1 MADLKKE
8 EFEVFEDDV
17 KQEVASLVLTHG
29 GRVYN
34 QVVPPPPPAP
44 EGIILPPQRPTS
56 DAAGR
61 IFLIFVD
68 DLHLDFRNTGRIREL
83 FKKIDQTLVHDGDM
97 FGMVSTGPSSIAI
110 DLTYDRKRLQEAI
123 KKIAGNGLK
132 PQDIL
137 DAPSGAEGPSEVRY
151 RAHVAFSTAYDIM
164 KNLEQV
170 HNRRKAFVY
179 VSNGYDFNPFPNAR
193 AGTDMYGRASGQNS
207 NFEGSPGDMATDP
220 FLKQGNQFADA
231 DLARELAELTRA
243 ANRANATIYTIDP
256 RGLVGGPDLDEKIDP
271 VEYSELR
278 PHVAGQPAGPGGG
291 DRRHRRRQPERLRPG
306 AEADRQRDQRLL
318 RNRLLLDEPGPA
330 EADSQGGHQDHPE
343 GPHGLLTPVG
353 PRSGRC
359 RRLSHR
365 SRARADD
372 PNAKAAKAAEKAS
385 NLVPLRPSLPLRP
398 LRFTLPDKLDPQ
410 LHVARPEE
418 RVARGRRNQEPGV
431 LCQVHRDEIL
441 RRVERRA
448 LNVVPRRRVQSCS
461 SRY

>member
-1 MADLKKE
+1 MFLTRVALFVTIAGLLPFGASSGPRPDPQERQPQPTGGVVVPQQPTFIVRIDLVTADVIVRDANGQFVADVKKE

-17 KQEVASLVLTHG
+17 KQEIASLVLTHG

-83 FKKIDQTLVHDGDM
+83 FKKIEKTLVHDGDM

-137 DAPSGAEGPSEVRY
+137 DAPEGAEGPSEVRY

-193 AGTDMYGRASGQNS
+193 AGTDMFSRSTGQNS
-207 NFEGSPGDMATDP
+207 QFEGSPDMASDP

-271 VEYSELR
+271 VEYSNYIRSSQDSLR
-278 PHVAGQPAGPGGG
+278 VLAEETGGIAVVNQNDFDKALKRIDNETSDYYVIG
-291 DRRHRRRQPERLRPG
+291 YYSSNPDPLKRTRKVDIKVKRQNLTVFSRR
-306 AEADRQRDQRLL
+306 
-318 RNRLLLDEPGPA
+318 
-330 EADSQGGHQDHPE
+330 SY
-343 GPHGLLTPVG
+343 
-353 PRSGRC
+353 S
-359 RRLSHR
+359 
-365 SRARADD
+365 
-372 PNAKAAKAAEKAS
+372 
-385 NLVPLRPSLPLRP
+385 LRP
-398 LRFTLPDKLDPQ
+398 LPPTQTSKP
-410 LHVARPEE
+410 
-418 RVARGRRNQEPGV
+418 
-431 LCQVHRDEIL
+431 
-441 RRVERRA
+441 
-448 LNVVPRRRVQSCS
+448 
-461 SRY
+461 